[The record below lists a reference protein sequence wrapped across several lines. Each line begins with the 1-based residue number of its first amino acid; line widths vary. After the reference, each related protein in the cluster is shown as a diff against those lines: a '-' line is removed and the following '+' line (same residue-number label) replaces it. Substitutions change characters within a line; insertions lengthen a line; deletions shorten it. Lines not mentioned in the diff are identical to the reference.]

1 MGAYI
6 PPQNFGMIEENLYR
20 SAQPNELNFPF
31 LEKLRLRTIIYL
43 APDELPQSLLVWL
56 QDQHI
61 DLVHL
66 GEDGSGGQRSPFKP
80 VSEETVL
87 EGLRLLLDPARYP
100 LLVMCNLGRH
110 RTGTMIGC
118 LRKLQGWSLTPI
130 LEEYRRHA
138 GPKYRLLNE
147 QFIEL
152 FDTDLVH
159 VPLQRRP
166 PWLAAEVLAPA
177 REKSSSGG
185 LLQRAQTAAAP
196 DREPNA
202 SAGGAG

>member
-6 PPQNFGMIEENLYR
+6 PPQNFGMIEEDLFR
-20 SAQPNELNFPF
+20 SAQPIELNFPF

-87 EGLRLLLDPARYP
+87 EGLRLLLDPARDP
-100 LLVMCNLGRH
+100 LLVMCTLGRH

-118 LRKLQGWSLTPI
+118 LRKLQRWSLTCV

-138 GPKYRLLNE
+138 
-147 QFIEL
+147 
-152 FDTDLVH
+152 
-159 VPLQRRP
+159 
-166 PWLAAEVLAPA
+166 
-177 REKSSSGG
+177 
-185 LLQRAQTAAAP
+185 
-196 DREPNA
+196 A
-202 SAGGAG
+202 SK